1 MYGFKAKLHTMV
13 QEMDKM
19 RSQGAG
25 ERLPRDIT
33 LSAFIGETMKD
44 GSGAAL
50 SLSHLLAECNVNL
63 YTTPV
68 QELMADKDLKWLVY
82 EFARAGVRN
91 GMGITA
97 REELAAL
104 RKAIKSFAITGEQ
117 GGGKGWISP
126 QVFMDPVQ
134 RGAIQAAFYQD
145 LIIREVTVNNTKV
158 TMPRIELGDSALA
171 DGNEAATIEEGT
183 VIYGDKDVK
192 IAKLGK
198 GIKITDEAVMFNSLD
213 FLAIYFEQLG
223 RKFAAKLNGK
233 AVTVL
238 TNGDQDD
245 LSENAAVIGV
255 EDTDEGM
262 QYRDMLYV
270 WTRLGLIGR
279 SANVMVGD
287 VEMSVDYLDLP
298 PVKNRNQIGS
308 ALLPTNLRTP
318 VPSSAD
324 LFPAPQVAD
333 DQMIV
338 VDPSVTMVQLTAQAL
353 KGESQRFA
361 EKGLTGNYFTV
372 YTGFAIVQRD
382 GRVVLDRSLA
392 RSGHDFP
399 SWFDANEG
407 D

>member
-1 MYGFKAKLHTMV
+1 MYGFKAKLPLMV
-13 QEMDKM
+13 QAMDAL
-19 RSQGAG
+19 RAQGAG
-25 ERLPRDIT
+25 DRLPRDIT
-33 LSAFIGETMKD
+33 LSQHIAETMKD
-44 GSGAAL
+44 GKGNPL
-50 SLSHLLAECNVNL
+50 SLNHLLAECGVNL
-63 YTTPV
+63 FTTPV
-68 QELMADKDLKWLVY
+68 QQLMADSDLRWLVY

-91 GMGITA
+91 GMGVTA

-104 RKAIKSFAITGEQ
+104 RQAIKSFAITGEQ
-117 GGGKGWISP
+117 GGGKPWISP
-126 QVFMDPVQ
+126 QVFLDPVQ

-145 LIIREVTVNNTKV
+145 LIIREITVNNTKV

-171 DGNEAATIEEGT
+171 DSNEAATIEEGT

-192 IAKLGK
+192 ISKLGK

-238 TNGDQDD
+238 TNGEQDD

-255 EDTDEGM
+255 EDTTEGM

-279 SANVMVGD
+279 SANTLVGD
-287 VEMSVDYLDLP
+287 VAMAVDYLDLP
-298 PVKNRNQIGS
+298 PVKNRQFGS
-308 ALLPTNLRTP
+308 PLLATNLKTP

-324 LFPAPQVAD
+324 LYPAPQVAD

-338 VDPSVTMVQLTAQAL
+338 VDPSVTMIQLTAQAL
-353 KGESQRFA
+353 RGESQRFA

-382 GRVVLDRSLA
+382 GRIVMDRSLA